1 MRKHLKDML
10 SINFIMLKTS
20 MRTHTCEQLRK
31 SDVNKEVTLCGWV
44 NSRRDHGGIIF
55 IDLRDRYGFTQI
67 VFDPDFNRETHKLA
81 DSLKREFC
89 IQISGKVKERKKGME
104 NKTLPTGETEVFVS
118 KLNILAKAKTPP
130 FEIDDRIIPSEELR
144 LKYRYLDLRRP
155 IMQHNLLFRQKVS
168 HAAREFME
176 QEHFLEV
183 QTPMFVKPT
192 PEGARD
198 YLVPSR
204 VNPGKFYALPQSP
217 QLYKQILMI
226 SGIDRYFQLPAIC
239 MRDEDL
245 RSDRQPEHS
254 QLDFEMSFVNEED
267 IMNLVGSL
275 MKRIVKKVLNKD
287 IKEKFIVLNYE
298 ESIERYGNDKP
309 DLRYELELATITDIA
324 KKSDFEIFK
333 KAESVKVLVAEKAVG
348 RKEIDS
354 LIDFSQKELGAKGL
368 AYMKYDGKILESS
381 IVKYFPEKIQKELIS
396 RLKLEKDSTVF
407 FIADKQKRANE
418 ILSSL
423 RIELAKRQ
431 GLINKDELKFC
442 WVTRFPLFEWNE
454 EENKWDATHHI
465 FSHPTKDTE
474 KFIEKDPSKV
484 YGNLFD
490 IVLNGTEIGSG
501 SIRISDPHLQQKVFK
516 VIGIEKEEAEQKFGF
531 LLNAYSL
538 AGGPKHGGMGLGFD
552 RIVAMLLGISDIREV
567 IAFPKNKAAQNP
579 MDGSPSGATAQ
590 QLSDLHIKVD
600 VAKKRE

>member
-104 NKTLPTGETEVFVS
+104 NKNLPTGDTEVFVS

-168 HAAREFME
+168 QAAREFME

-254 QLDFEMSFVNEED
+254 QLDFEMSFVSSQD
-267 IMNLVGSL
+267 IRDIIESFYKHLFKEMLNIKIDKFLVLPYREAVS
-275 MKRIVKKVLNKD
+275 K
-287 IKEKFIVLNYE
+287 
-298 ESIERYGNDKP
+298 YGTDKP
-309 DLRYELELATITDIA
+309 DLRFGSTKNLP
-324 KKSDFEIFK
+324 IF
-333 KAESVKVLVAEKAVG
+333 L
-348 RKEIDS
+348 
-354 LIDFSQKELGAKGL
+354 
-368 AYMKYDGKILESS
+368 
-381 IVKYFPEKIQKELIS
+381 
-396 RLKLEKDSTVF
+396 
-407 FIADKQKRANE
+407 
-418 ILSSL
+418 
-423 RIELAKRQ
+423 
-431 GLINKDELKFC
+431 
-442 WVTRFPLFEWNE
+442 
-454 EENKWDATHHI
+454 
-465 FSHPTKDTE
+465 
-474 KFIEKDPSKV
+474 
-484 YGNLFD
+484 
-490 IVLNGTEIGSG
+490 
-501 SIRISDPHLQQKVFK
+501 
-516 VIGIEKEEAEQKFGF
+516 
-531 LLNAYSL
+531 
-538 AGGPKHGGMGLGFD
+538 
-552 RIVAMLLGISDIREV
+552 
-567 IAFPKNKAAQNP
+567 
-579 MDGSPSGATAQ
+579 
-590 QLSDLHIKVD
+590 
-600 VAKKRE
+600 